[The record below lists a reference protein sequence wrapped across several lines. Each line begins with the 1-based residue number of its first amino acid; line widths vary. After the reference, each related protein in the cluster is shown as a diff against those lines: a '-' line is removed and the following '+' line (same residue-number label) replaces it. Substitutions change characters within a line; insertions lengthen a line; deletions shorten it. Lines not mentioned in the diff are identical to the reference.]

1 MCVVAGG
8 NDDMIQYQKTF
19 YGQSVMSKDDVN
31 RRHNN
36 QIIYSGGIR
45 SGAAAYNIDGGDR
58 SIPSEFSSCRR
69 TYTKTH
75 KRKQKY
81 L

>member
-8 NDDMIQYQKTF
+8 NDDMIQYQKMF

-36 QIIYSGGIR
+36 QIIYN
-45 SGAAAYNIDGGDR
+45 NIVSLPPYSDTLVR
-58 SIPSEFSSCRR
+58 FVFIFIV
-69 TYTKTH
+69 YTFM
-75 KRKQKY
+75 Y
-81 L
+81 II